1 MPYLSPECNVAFC
14 NRVQT
19 ESKETCAKH
28 AGLEQVDWLVVG
40 DPDTGDDAYMYD
52 GVEYTVEFKDT
63 SAMRGKFDGT
73 LNVEHSI
80 GETLWFDLPDAG
92 VIVIP
97 RRSLRAVFA

>member
-14 NRVQT
+14 YRVQT
-19 ESKETCAKH
+19 EDKETCNKH
-28 AGLEQVDWLVVG
+28 VGLGQVDWLVVG

-52 GVEYTVEFKDT
+52 GVEYTVEWKQASDL
-63 SAMRGKFDGT
+63 RGKFDGT

-80 GETLWFDLPDAG
+80 GDTLWFDLPDAG